1 VSEQLGAALVEL
13 LTPLVRGLV
22 VDEVERQQVAQRWLP
37 VSEAARRYDMSE
49 NTIRRRVARGTMP
62 GVKVEGRVFV
72 DAVAWER
79 ELEERLQ

>member
-1 VSEQLGAALVEL
+1 MARLEEALIEAIL
-13 LTPLVRGLV
+13 PTLRGLV